1 MPRAAFRA
9 TFALCAILVLS
20 ACARID
26 PGIRRIDRMV
36 AQLREKQEAMLAAA
50 FPVDGWFSYPE
61 GTEIIARSDSSG
73 VRMIE
78 LTALAGMGKT
88 EEDFFFRDGELVYCE
103 RRIRRD
109 ERPGGEM
116 SRRESTGYYF
126 RDDRITGAID
136 PDSGKRRKPSVQL
149 SAEGPPIIERA
160 YYFLRIASS
169 GYWTP

>member
-1 MPRAAFRA
+1 MPILGKGRTLRSPLALVAILAAF
-9 TFALCAILVLS
+9 AILGLS
-20 ACARID
+20 ACARVD
-26 PGIRRIDRMV
+26 PGILRIDRMV
-36 AQLREKQEAMLAAA
+36 GELREKRYAMLSAA

-78 LTALAGMGKT
+78 LTALGRMGKT

-103 RRIRRD
+103 RSVRRD

-126 RDDRITGAID
+126 KDDRISGAID
-136 PDSGKRRKPSVQL
+136 PASGKRRKPSVQ
-149 SAEGPPIIERA
+149 
-160 YYFLRIASS
+160 
-169 GYWTP
+169 